1 MMCVGFITVDTRAL
15 FSVLVTTALAL
26 LVVGCGQQ
34 SQDEGLS
41 AQDVYGTSAP
51 SGGGS
56 ANLTDRKS
64 VV

>member
-15 FSVLVTTALAL
+15 FSVLVATALAL

-51 SGGGS
+51 SGGG
-56 ANLTDRKS
+56 LP
-64 VV
+64 